1 MTFTSPPSRSTA
13 AAHHGDAAA
22 VVESYEAISRQTCRY
37 LVRLREFDLHR
48 GYRQQ
53 LKGGKKAANTPDW
66 LRIVCGVERA
76 DAEEHLRLAYALLKV
91 PAIESAFGS
100 GRISYRKARALAS
113 VADAASESGLL
124 DFGLVMTDGQVEEY
138 CRRVRGGRGGYTC
151 AQYADKQASPMPQDR
166 ITMYHNPACSKSR
179 DALATLRRRGVE
191 FETVEYLQ
199 QPLGEERIA
208 RILDCLEDAPAELV
222 RKDANFRA
230 LGLAAA
236 DYTTPAAVAKLL
248 AAHPQLMQRPVI
260 ARGERAVI
268 ARSPEK
274 VEALL

>member
-1 MTFTSPPSRSTA
+1 MNFTPSPTSSTPEA
-13 AAHHGDAAA
+13 NDATAAA
-22 VVESYEAISRQTCRY
+22 VVESYQALARQTCRF
-37 LVRLREFDLHR
+37 LCRLREFDLHR

-53 LKGGKKAANTPDW
+53 LKGGKKAANTPEW
-66 LRIVCGVERA
+66 LRLVCGVERA
-76 DAEEHLRLAYALLKV
+76 AAEENLRLAYALLKV

-100 GRISYRKARALAS
+100 GRISHRKARALAS
-113 VADAASESGLL
+113 VADAASERDLL
-124 DFGLVMTDGQVEEY
+124 DLALVMTDGQVEEY
-138 CRRVRGGRGGYTC
+138 CRRVRAGYTR
-151 AQYADKQASPMPQDR
+151 APRPAKEASTVAQDR

-179 DALATLRRRGVE
+179 HALATLSRRGVE

-199 QPLGEERIA
+199 RPLGEEGVQD
-208 RILDCLEDAPAELV
+208 ILRRLEDAPADLV
-222 RKDANFRA
+222 RKDANFHA

-248 AAHPQLMQRPVI
+248 AQHPQLMQRPVI
-260 ARGERAVI
+260 VRGERAVI

>member
-1 MTFTSPPSRSTA
+1 MNVTLPPPPSTPQANDA
-13 AAHHGDAAA
+13 AAAA
-22 VVESYEAISRQTCRY
+22 VVEGYEALSRQICRY
-37 LVRLREFDLHR
+37 LARLREFDLHR
-48 GYRQQ
+48 GYRQP
-53 LKGGKKAANTPDW
+53 LKGGKRAANTPDW

-124 DFGLVMTDGQVEEY
+124 DFAAVMTDGQVEEY
-138 CRRVRGGRGGYTC
+138 CRRVRGGYTC
-151 AQYADKQASPMPQDR
+151 AQRPAKEASSVSQDR

-179 DALATLRRRGVE
+179 DALATLRRRGVA

-208 RILDCLEDAPAELV
+208 RILDCLEDAPADLV

-248 AAHPQLMQRPVI
+248 AEHPQLMQRPVI